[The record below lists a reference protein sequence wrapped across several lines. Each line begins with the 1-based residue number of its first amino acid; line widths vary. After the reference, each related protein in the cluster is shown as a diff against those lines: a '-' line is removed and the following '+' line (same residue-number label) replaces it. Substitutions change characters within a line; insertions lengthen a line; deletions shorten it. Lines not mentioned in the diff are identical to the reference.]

1 MSAVVTFGETMALLS
16 SETHGPLQHSRSLA
30 LGIGGAESNVAIAL
44 SRLGERVTWIGK
56 VGEDPFG
63 DLVLREIRAEGVDVV
78 GVREASAP
86 TAFMVKERRTADE
99 TRIWYYRTGSAG
111 SQLTIDEIDLDL
123 VRQARL
129 LHITGISPALS
140 PAMADLTDRLV
151 RVARDAGVLVSLDLN
166 YRGKLWSPEDAR
178 VVYRRLIPQSDIVFG
193 GDDEVAIALGGKG
206 AGRDGAGREHTP
218 LGLAR
223 GLVDLGA
230 SEAVVKLGALG
241 AVAHVDGRDYTRAA
255 VPIEPIDTVG
265 AGDAFVA
272 GYLLEYLRGE
282 PVDSRLTTAVTVGA
296 YACMVAGDWEGL
308 PRLGE
313 LGGLAVTEPVRR

>member
-1 MSAVVTFGETMALLS
+1 MSTVVTFGETMALLS
-16 SETHGPLQHSRSLA
+16 SEAHGPLQHSRALG

-44 SRLGERVTWIGK
+44 SRLGEEVTWIGK

-63 DLVLREIRAEGVDVV
+63 DLVLREIRAEGVRVA
-78 GVREASAP
+78 GIRHPSAP

-111 SQLTIDEIDLDL
+111 SQLAIDEIDLDL

-129 LHITGISPALS
+129 LHVTGISPALS
-140 PAMADLTDRLV
+140 PEMAELTDRLV
-151 RVARDAGVLVSLDLN
+151 RLARESGVLVSLDLN

-178 VVYRRLIPQSDIVFG
+178 VAYRRLIPQADVVFG
-193 GDDEVAIALGGKG
+193 GDDEVAIAL
-206 AGRDGAGREHTP
+206 DREDTP

-223 GLVDLGA
+223 GLIDLGA

-255 VPIEPIDTVG
+255 VPIEPVDTVG

-272 GYLLEYLRGE
+272 GYLREYLRGE
-282 PVDSRLTTAVTVGA
+282 AVESRLTTAVTVGA
-296 YACMVAGDWEGL
+296 YVCMVGGDWEGL

-313 LGGLAVTEPVRR
+313 LGGLASTEPVRR